1 MNTPRQKT
9 LQTLLGRM
17 TCVMRTLR
25 SGKTFPFDG
34 CTLSNTQ
41 ADILLYI
48 SPHKNGVSVKEI
60 AEYFS
65 VTSGAVTQLIDGL
78 VNKKLVTRTEHEEDR
93 RVLVIVLTN
102 HAQEALKQ
110 FKNDYYDDLLPMFDT
125 LDESELETL
134 TGLLN
139 KIDNSKRK
147 KGGE

>member
-1 MNTPRQKT
+1 MNTTRQKT

-17 TCVMRTLR
+17 TCVMRTLK

-48 SPHKNGVSVKEI
+48 SHHKTGVSVKEI

-78 VNKKLVTRTEHEEDR
+78 VDKKLVTRTEYEEDR
-93 RVLVIVLTN
+93 RVLVIVLTK
-102 HAQEALKQ
+102 HAQDALKK
-110 FKNDYYDDLLPMFDT
+110 FKNDYYDDLLPMFDG
-125 LDESELETL
+125 LNAEEISQLN
-134 TGLLN
+134 GLLN